1 MQCSYDSHLKSRASL
16 DGRKTIM
23 RMFQA
28 FLAIPTA
35 VASVQANLEVLN
47 IFRPDTARR
56 VGLPYYHPTAVLY
69 YSIFFDV
76 CNFVIN
82 LAATDR
88 RTRKNSRTSDVTESV
103 S

>member
-1 MQCSYDSHLKSRASL
+1 
-16 DGRKTIM
+16 M

-28 FLAIPTA
+28 FLAIHTA
-35 VASVQANLEVLN
+35 VACVQANFEVLN
-47 IFRPDTARR
+47 IFRPDTAR
-56 VGLPYYHPTAVLY
+56 AVLY
-69 YSIFFDV
+69 LFYV

-88 RTRKNSRTSDVTESV
+88 RQDIVRQRKCRTSNVIESV